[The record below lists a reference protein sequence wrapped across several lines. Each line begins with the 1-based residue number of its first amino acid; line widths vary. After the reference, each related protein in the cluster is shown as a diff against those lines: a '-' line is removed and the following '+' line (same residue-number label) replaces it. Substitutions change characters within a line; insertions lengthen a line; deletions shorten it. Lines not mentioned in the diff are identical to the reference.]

1 MGKTHIVLEKY
12 VKFRKKYSI
21 TIANLQQNNHL
32 FGVVASDNIP
42 LFRFFVPLHL
52 EEHKVLRQYENK
64 YKLTLLHFSFV
75 YLHPVSS
82 QYLYELG
89 ELSFDVIIVQNH

>member
-1 MGKTHIVLEKY
+1 MVDI
-12 VKFRKKYSI
+12 
-21 TIANLQQNNHL
+21 QQNNHL
-32 FGVVASDNIP
+32 FGVVASENIP
-42 LFRFFVPLHL
+42 LFRFFVALRP

-82 QYLYELG
+82 QHLYKLG
-89 ELSFDVIIVQNH
+89 GLSVDVIIVQNH